1 MFTKIYWNDIIGE
14 IGLLARLKQD
24 ISRSSAKFTNGLL
37 SLILGKK
44 IIDETLLEEL
54 EILLLTADIGVEAT
68 QDIINNLTQRIVRK
82 QLGNPEALFDAL
94 REDMI
99 LLLKSSYHPLVIP
112 KQDKPFVILMVGV
125 NGVGK
130 TTTIGKLAQQFQ
142 NQGRSIIL
150 AAGDTFRAA
159 AIEQLQIWGKRNNID
174 VIAQHNGAD
183 SASVIF
189 DSLIAAKA
197 RKIDIL
203 IADTA
208 GRLHTQ
214 NNFMKELK
222 KIKYVMKKLDSNA
235 PHETML
241 VLDAGTGQN
250 ALVQAMAF
258 NNAVGIDGLI
268 LTKLDGTAKGGIIF
282 AIFKKIGLP
291 IRYIGVGENI
301 DDLRIFDADNFVDA
315 LLGR

>member
-1 MFTKIYWNDIIGE
+1 M
-14 IGLLARLKQD
+14 LARLRQD
-24 ISRSSAKFTNGLL
+24 IGKSSTKFTNSLL

-44 IIDETLLEEL
+44 IIDKALLEEL
-54 EILLLTADIGVEAT
+54 EVLLLTADIGVEAT
-68 QDIINNLTQRIVRK
+68 QAIINNLTQRIIRK
-82 QLGNPEALFDAL
+82 QLGNTEALFDAL
-94 REDMI
+94 RKDMI
-99 LLLKSSYHPLVIP
+99 LLLKSSCHPLIIP
-112 KQDKPFVILMVGV
+112 KQEEPFVILIVGI

-130 TTTIGKLAQQFQ
+130 TTTMGKLAKQFK
-142 NQGRSIIL
+142 NQGKSIML

-159 AIEQLQIWGKRNNID
+159 AVEQLQIWGKRNKID
-174 VIAQHNGAD
+174 VITQHNGAD
-183 SASVIF
+183 AASVIF

-214 NNFMKELK
+214 TNFMKELK
-222 KIKYVMKKLDSNA
+222 KIKSVMKNLDPNA
-235 PHETML
+235 PHEIML

-250 ALVQAMAF
+250 ALVQAVEF
-258 NNAVGIDGLI
+258 NNAVGINGLI

-282 AIFKKIGLP
+282 AISNKINLP
-291 IRYIGVGENI
+291 IRYIGVGEDI
-301 DDLRIFDADNFVDA
+301 DDIRIFDAENFVDA